1 MQQCYVKTR
10 ILQIP
15 FSLALFL
22 QISLLEKHEIALLE
36 VNNKYNFSPHVFYFT
51 KRKAL
56 HLETSRLHGHVSD
69 TRIETRMFTSTS

>member
-36 VNNKYNFSPHVFYFT
+36 VNNKYNFSPH
-51 KRKAL
+51 
-56 HLETSRLHGHVSD
+56 
-69 TRIETRMFTSTS
+69 